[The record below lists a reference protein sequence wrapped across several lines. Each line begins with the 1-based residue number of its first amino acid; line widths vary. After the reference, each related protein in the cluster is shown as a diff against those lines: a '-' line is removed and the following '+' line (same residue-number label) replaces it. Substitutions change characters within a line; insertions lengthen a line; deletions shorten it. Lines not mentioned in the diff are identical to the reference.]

1 MIVRL
6 AFYMTLVAVFY
17 IYCSADSSS
26 GNFKPP
32 NDINLIETPSNDT
45 TFLLDDAGTAFHTYY
60 DSLHLM
66 SSNYLQKTFT
76 LRGLNNASLPLE

>member
-45 TFLLDDAGTAFHTYY
+45 TFLLDDAGTRLPYLLRQFAFNVIQLSPKDFYIA
-60 DSLHLM
+60 
-66 SSNYLQKTFT
+66 
-76 LRGLNNASLPLE
+76 RAE